1 MLGGSD
7 EKRSAEHAVAV
18 KLYAGV
24 QSRRVSFH
32 LLHEKDGVRITQRI
46 VNPQTNEEVPMA
58 EVRKGYPIEPGTF
71 VMVDKEELDA
81 VRPKPSRDIEVVS
94 FVEFDALDA
103 GWFER
108 PYFLGPD
115 GAGTSYFALAEALRH
130 AKRQGI
136 ARWVMRGTQYVGA
149 LREHEGH
156 LVLIALRHREE
167 RIDLAG
173 LNAPKGREADAKELA
188 LAEQLVAA
196 LEGEFEPEEFRSEYQ
211 ARVLELVEKKA
222 RGETVKL
229 ARIPS
234 KQTKVTSLESVL
246 KASLAKAKAGS
257 TKPDSKKP
265 GLAKTKPRS
274 QHAAKHQQ
282 SA

>member
-1 MLGGSD
+1 MWKGVLILGGSD

-58 EVRKGYPIEPGTF
+58 EVRKGYLIEPGTF
-71 VMVDKEELDA
+71 VMVDKEE
-81 VRPKPSRDIEVVS
+81 
-94 FVEFDALDA
+94 LDA

-173 LNAPKGREADAKELA
+173 LKAPKGRQADAKELA
-188 LAEQLVAA
+188 LAEQLVAT

-211 ARVLELVEKKA
+211 ARVLELIEKKA

-265 GLAKTKPRS
+265 GLAKTKSRS